1 MKSNSLWKV
10 LAVLAKKSEIW
21 LRTRGTW
28 MILNS
33 GKQIWSVSIFSNSV
47 AKLGHSWG
55 SFIIAIS
62 SLQSVPKLWHG
73 ECWSIFSIAYRSAS
87 TSECNADSHRV
98 KFRVP
103 ISCMFSPLSIQ
114 THPHPL
120 KRSEVVQD
128 PSSMQILPKLKT
140 WMSSLSLACTTGG
153 IISFALNHAWHSL
166 SAYQTSSKGS
176 LSIPLNSL
184 SLRAFQIYQIIQ
196 GLVPKGLC
204 RFII

>member
-1 MKSNSLWKV
+1 MNNLITWKLKLTVFFFLTSNGHFITQTWGGLGNQTGIEQPMKSNSLWKV
-10 LAVLAKKSEIW
+10 LAVLAKKSDIW
-21 LRTRGTW
+21 LRARGTW
-28 MILNS
+28 VILNS
-33 GKQIWSVSIFSNSV
+33 GKQIWSVYIFSNSV
-47 AKLGHSWG
+47 AKLGHSWD

-73 ECWSIFSIAYRSAS
+73 ECWSIFSIAHRRAS

-140 WMSSLSLACTTGG
+140 
-153 IISFALNHAWHSL
+153 
-166 SAYQTSSKGS
+166 
-176 LSIPLNSL
+176 
-184 SLRAFQIYQIIQ
+184 
-196 GLVPKGLC
+196 
-204 RFII
+204 